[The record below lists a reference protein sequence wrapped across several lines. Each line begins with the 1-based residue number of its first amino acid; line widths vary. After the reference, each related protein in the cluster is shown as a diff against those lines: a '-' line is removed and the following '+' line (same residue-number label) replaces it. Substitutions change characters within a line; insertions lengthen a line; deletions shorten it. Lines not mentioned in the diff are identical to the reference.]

1 MSESQGMNQAMNK
14 FGKRLDGPG
23 GRRSTPRCAVL
34 MSAALHTVGASRTVS
49 ILDVSK
55 NGARVRSHLPMRLGQ
70 EVWLKMLTRDVFG
83 HIAWVN
89 EAVCGVEFDTPLGE
103 AAAAELQAMGKVV
116 IMPRLSR
123 EEQLAALDWQ
133 TNLAR

>member
-1 MSESQGMNQAMNK
+1 MSESQSMNQAMSK

-49 ILDVSK
+49 VLDVSK
-55 NGARVRSHLPMRLGQ
+55 TGAKLRSWLPMRLGQ
-70 EVWLKMLTRDVFG
+70 EVWLKMLTNDAFG
-83 HIAWVN
+83 RIAWVDDT
-89 EAVCGVEFDTPLGE
+89 VCGVQFERPLGE

>member
-1 MSESQGMNQAMNK
+1 MSESQSMNQAMNK
-14 FGKRLDGPG
+14 FGKRVDGPG
-23 GRRSTPRCAVL
+23 GRRSTPRCSVL

-49 ILDVSK
+49 VLDVSK
-55 NGARVRSHLPMRLGQ
+55 TGARLRSRLPMRLGQ
-70 EVWLKMLTRDVFG
+70 EVWLKMLANDVFG
-83 HIAWVN
+83 HIAWVDD
-89 EAVCGVEFDTPLGE
+89 ALCGVEFDRPLSE
-103 AAAAELQAMGKVV
+103 KAAAELQAMGKVV

>member
-1 MSESQGMNQAMNK
+1 MSESQGND

-23 GRRSTPRCAVL
+23 GRRSTPRCTVL

-55 NGARVRSHLPMRLGQ
+55 TGARLRSRLPMRLGQ
-70 EVWLKMLTRDVFG
+70 EIWLKMLNNDAFG
-83 HIAWVN
+83 RIVWA
-89 EAVCGVEFDTPLGE
+89 EEEMCGVEFDSPLSE
-103 AAAAELQAMGKVV
+103 AAAASLQAMGKVV

>member
-1 MSESQGMNQAMNK
+1 MSESQGMSN
-14 FGKRLDGPG
+14 FGKRKDGPG

-49 ILDVSK
+49 VLDVSK
-55 NGARVRSHLPMRLGQ
+55 TGARLRSRLPMRLGQ
-70 EVWLKMLTRDVFG
+70 EVWLKVLSADVFG
-83 HIAWVN
+83 HIAWVD
-89 EAVCGVEFDTPLGE
+89 EELCGVEFDTPLGE
-103 AAAAELQAMGKVV
+103 KAAAELQAMSRVV

>member
-1 MSESQGMNQAMNK
+1 MSESQGMNS

-23 GRRSTPRCAVL
+23 GRRTAERCTVL

-55 NGARVRSHLPMRLGQ
+55 TGARLRSRLPMRLGQ
-70 EVWLKMLTRDVFG
+70 EVWLKMLNNDAFG
-83 HIAWVN
+83 RIAWV
-89 EAVCGVEFDTPLGE
+89 EQELCGVEFDTPLTE
-103 AAAAELQAMGKVV
+103 AAAASLQAMGKVV
-116 IMPRLSR
+116 VMPRLSR